1 MGRSGSGRGHIG
13 GHKFGGWRDARN
25 ISGLGNRTVKK
36 DDTILLV
43 ALVAALL
50 LLKQPNKPKQMDKGS
65 PFPVIDWLRDL

>member
-1 MGRSGSGRGHIG
+1 M
-13 GHKFGGWRDARN
+13 
-25 ISGLGNRTVKK
+25 KK

-50 LLKQPNKPKQMDKGS
+50 LLKQSNKPKQMDKGS